1 MPTKIVVQCQN
12 DSSQH
17 KNKESAMKQL
27 RAKLY
32 AHELNKKNEIKNQV
46 ESEKSDIS
54 WGNQIRSYVLDDS
67 RIKDLRT
74 NFETGNTQS
83 VLDGNLD
90 DFIQESLKRGL

>member
-1 MPTKIVVQCQN
+1 MLTNSIK
-12 DSSQH
+12 
-17 KNKESAMKQL
+17 KMKL
-27 RAKLY
+27 
-32 AHELNKKNEIKNQV
+32 KNQV

-74 NFETGNTQS
+74 GHETGNTQA

-90 DFIQESLKRGL
+90 EFIQESLKKGI